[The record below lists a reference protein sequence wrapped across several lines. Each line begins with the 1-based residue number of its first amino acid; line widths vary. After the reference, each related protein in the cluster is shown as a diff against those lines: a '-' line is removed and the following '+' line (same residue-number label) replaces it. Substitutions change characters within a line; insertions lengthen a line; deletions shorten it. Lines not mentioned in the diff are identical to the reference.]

1 MRKNKKN
8 IIFGSVLV
16 VVIFVSALSI
26 NAIESN
32 EQTYS
37 ETIFFLGNK
46 NIAPIIFEEDGEAEG
61 IAVDLVKALEEKI
74 NFNIDVQALD
84 WVEAQNKVLTGQA
97 DALIQIN
104 PSLDREELYDF
115 SDEFLESEFSIFTN
129 TMYPSIYTVE
139 DLIGRTVGIEKG
151 GYICQLLQEQD
162 GIALTEIPSASDGLY
177 RINTGDLDA
186 IVVDR
191 WLGEYELAQSNLSN
205 IRIVDQPVE
214 RKYSRIAV
222 KKGNDELLD
231 TINTGLRKMKTDGSM
246 SDIISNWQGKKVLYV
261 TEERAIRLA
270 LNFLIGTIVLIL
282 LIATYLVNKYRTL
295 SQQLEIDVVD
305 RNKELQFAN
314 ELLEAANTELERIS
328 MTDKLTN
335 IYNRRYFDYAFHKEW
350 LIAKQNG
357 LPLTLI
363 MLDMDKFK
371 QYNDTYGHL
380 AGDRCLENMA
390 KQIKGKLKRPGD
402 FVARYGGEEFA
413 VVLPNTPI
421 EGALM
426 LAEKIREE
434 VECRTHHYD
443 GEETKVTVS
452 LGVASTIPSD
462 PLIPKD
468 LLAAA
473 DKALYQAKKTGRNRV
488 VSYGEM

>member
-1 MRKNKKN
+1 M
-8 IIFGSVLV
+8 
-16 VVIFVSALSI
+16 
-26 NAIESN
+26 
-32 EQTYS
+32 
-37 ETIFFLGNK
+37 
-46 NIAPIIFEEDGEAEG
+46 
-61 IAVDLVKALEEKI
+61 
-74 NFNIDVQALD
+74 
-84 WVEAQNKVLTGQA
+84 
-97 DALIQIN
+97 
-104 PSLDREELYDF
+104 
-115 SDEFLESEFSIFTN
+115 
-129 TMYPSIYTVE
+129 
-139 DLIGRTVGIEKG
+139 
-151 GYICQLLQEQD
+151 
-162 GIALTEIPSASDGLY
+162 
-177 RINTGDLDA
+177 
-186 IVVDR
+186 
-191 WLGEYELAQSNLSN
+191 
-205 IRIVDQPVE
+205 
-214 RKYSRIAV
+214 
-222 KKGNDELLD
+222 
-231 TINTGLRKMKTDGSM
+231 
-246 SDIISNWQGKKVLYV
+246 
-261 TEERAIRLA
+261 
-270 LNFLIGTIVLIL
+270 IGTIVLIL

>member
-1 MRKNKKN
+1 MVRRDTVRKNKKN

-26 NAIESN
+26 NAVESN

-314 ELLEAANTELERIS
+314 ELL
-328 MTDKLTN
+328 
-335 IYNRRYFDYAFHKEW
+335 
-350 LIAKQNG
+350 
-357 LPLTLI
+357 
-363 MLDMDKFK
+363 
-371 QYNDTYGHL
+371 
-380 AGDRCLENMA
+380 DR
-390 KQIKGKLKRPGD
+390 K
-402 FVARYGGEEFA
+402 
-413 VVLPNTPI
+413 
-421 EGALM
+421 
-426 LAEKIREE
+426 
-434 VECRTHHYD
+434 
-443 GEETKVTVS
+443 
-452 LGVASTIPSD
+452 STRLNS
-462 PLIPKD
+462 
-468 LLAAA
+468 
-473 DKALYQAKKTGRNRV
+473 
-488 VSYGEM
+488 SH